1 MLFRYKALT
10 RAGTNLI
17 GEMEAQSRATVLDDL
32 HQLGHFPI
40 EVTEINAS
48 AAESV
53 ATTSFFSGQPSG
65 KQITMFTRELS
76 MLLKAGLP
84 LDQALS
90 FLERDAGSKSLG
102 KLIGRVG
109 SEISSGKSLYE
120 AMSQQGAAFPPIYA
134 RMVRVAE
141 ASGTLET
148 VLERIAAGREKAQK
162 LKSMAISEILYPCLL
177 IVMAIAA
184 VTVMLTVVVPRFKDM
199 IGDAGTQVPD
209 QARMVIAAS
218 DWLLAN
224 WQYLLACLASLLFL
238 VAISWSKIRGAA
250 ESILMRLPLI
260 GTILQLTL
268 TVRFCR
274 TLGMLVENGVDLP
287 SAMKLA
293 SDVIGNKK
301 AAAAL
306 DSSYD
311 ALRKGRSFLEPIS
324 NAGLFPPVLINM
336 LRVGEETGSL
346 ATSLLHMAEVFEE
359 KLERTVERTFTI
371 FEPVII
377 LLVSG
382 VIAFIIVSILSAV
395 ISINDLA
402 V

>member
-10 RAGTNLI
+10 RAGANLV
-17 GEMEAQSRATVLDDL
+17 GEMEAQSRSTVLEDL

-40 EVTEINAS
+40 EVTEIKAPAGGPTAAAS
-48 AAESV
+48 L
-53 ATTSFFSGQPSG
+53 FSGQPSS

-84 LDQALS
+84 LDQALT
-90 FLERDAGSKSLG
+90 FLERDAASKSLG

-120 AMSQQGAAFPPIYA
+120 AMSLQGAAFPPIYA

-162 LKSMAISEILYPCLL
+162 LRSMALSEILYPCLL

-209 QARMVIAAS
+209 QARMVIGAS

-224 WQYLLACLASLLFL
+224 WQYLLAFIASLFL
-238 VAISWSKIRGAA
+238 LIVLMWSKIRGAA
-250 ESILMRLPLI
+250 ESILMRLPLV
-260 GTILQLTL
+260 GSILQLTL

-274 TLGMLVENGVDLP
+274 TLGMLIENGVDLP

-293 SDVIGNKK
+293 SEVIGNKN
-301 AAAAL
+301 ASAAL
-306 DSSYD
+306 DASYD

-324 NAGLFPPVLINM
+324 QSGLFPPVLINM

-359 KLERTVERTFTI
+359 KLERTVERTFTV
-371 FEPVII
+371 FEPIII

-382 VIAFIIVSILSAV
+382 IIAFIIVSILSAV

-402 V
+402 I

>member
-10 RAGTNLI
+10 RAGANLV
-17 GEMEAQSRATVLDDL
+17 GEMEAQSRATVLEDL

-40 EVTEINAS
+40 EVTEIKAS
-48 AAESV
+48 AAGSTV
-53 ATTSFFSGQPSG
+53 GKSFFSGQPSG

-90 FLERDAGSKSLG
+90 FLERDAASKSLG

-109 SEISSGKSLYE
+109 TEISSGKSLYE
-120 AMSQQGAAFPPIYA
+120 AMIHQTAAFPPIYA

-148 VLERIAAGREKAQK
+148 VLERIATGREKAQK
-162 LKSMAISEILYPCLL
+162 LRSMALSEILYPCML
-177 IVMAIAA
+177 IAMAIVA

-224 WQYLLACLASLLFL
+224 WQYLLACLASLFL
-238 VAISWSKIRGAA
+238 ILAISWSKIQGAA
-250 ESILMRLPLI
+250 ENALMRLPLI

-274 TLGMLVENGVDLP
+274 TLGMLIENGVDLP
-287 SAMKLA
+287 SALKLV

-301 AAAAL
+301 ASSAL
-306 DSSYD
+306 DGSYD

-324 NAGLFPPVLINM
+324 QVGLFPPVLINM
-336 LRVGEETGSL
+336 LRVGDETGSL

-382 VIAFIIVSILSAV
+382 IIAFIIVSILSAV